1 MKRCALCG
9 GRLGLISHRHGRLR
23 FCKQVHKSA
32 YLQRR
37 REQQKAEGGRRMCR
51 RPAKTATATGW
62 QAAKSHEERF
72 KY

>member
-9 GRLGLISHRHGRLR
+9 GRLGSNFTSTGNLR

-37 REQQKAEGGRRMCR
+37 REQQKAEGGRRMWFDFLSR
-51 RPAKTATATGW
+51 RPA
-62 QAAKSHEERF
+62 
-72 KY
+72 